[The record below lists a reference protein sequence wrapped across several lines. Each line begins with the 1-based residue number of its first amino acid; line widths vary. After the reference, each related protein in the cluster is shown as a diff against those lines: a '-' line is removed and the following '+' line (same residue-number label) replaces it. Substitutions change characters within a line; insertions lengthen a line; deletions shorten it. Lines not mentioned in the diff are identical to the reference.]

1 MKTIAKLALG
11 GLMLAGAAAATTAP
25 ASAGVAVGVNIG
37 VPGVAV
43 GYGYGYGN
51 VCARPYW
58 VRPAWCGGY
67 PVYGAP
73 LFVDGGWYRG
83 PVYYR
88 YTGGARYF
96 WIHDRWLVDQGAFH
110 RGYAGWYRGAS
121 WHEDHDWYAG
131 HDRWQD
137 HHDWSGNHQ
146 GWHEQDAG
154 GQQEHG
160 GWQR

>member
-25 ASAGVAVGVNIG
+25 ASAGVSVGVNIG

-43 GYGYGYGN
+43 GYGYGN
-51 VCARPYW
+51 ACHWPYR

-73 LFVDGGWYRG
+73 LYVDGGRYGG
-83 PVYYR
+83 PAYYR
-88 YTGGARYF
+88 YEGGARYF
-96 WIHDRWLVDQGAFH
+96 WIHDRWIADRGDFH
-110 RGYAGWYRGAS
+110 RPYDGWYRGR
-121 WHEDHDWYAG
+121 DWD

-137 HHDWSGNHQ
+137 N
-146 GWHEQDAG
+146 
-154 GQQEHG
+154 HG
-160 GWQR
+160 GWHDQHNGGQEVHDGWHR